1 MPTQPQSTARHSAA
15 ANNQA
20 SNGHHSHHH
29 HHHHSSSLQYN
40 NSTQY
45 EDELPASSK
54 APLKYALKDIHPDD
68 SKDKVFAAILKA
80 LLYLRN
86 KPSSPKELANCIMKN
101 KYTML
106 GGATPYATVSSRI
119 SQHFKRA
126 AEHKPPRTPLL
137 AKAVD
142 ERHSRKIHYYLAAN
156 HIVKNPSASASTDL
170 DSSSGFSSMGSD
182 EEDEDDDDD
191 NQHQGGRDDDDDDD
205 DDDEDDDGDMS
216 GDSAER
222 KQKRRR
228 QHQLYHQHQQLNSDT
243 MLHKARSSVMRK
255 RKKVKTF
262 SATTRP
268 TVKRFK
274 SKHPLIGSFKATTPT
289 NIHPSKWRPANNQ
302 DYSESEE
309 GDDESLEEDEDL
321 DDDDDVFDKDDLVLM
336 DLQMPDLQKGSRLP
350 TPNSLSSFSTPASLS
365 SPNSSVP
372 TSANATS
379 ATSAAAGMHGLLNAT
394 KVLSFDSKKSPPH
407 PGSQATSSLGIA
419 MAVAGSASAA
429 DDMMNESSDEEQ
441 DFSDYHEEMMHGDF
455 DDLDDEKRLGDR
467 KSETTTQPKSIAVPI
482 PSVRNTAPSPS
493 FNTGGTPGSPFS
505 HLASTPT
512 SGSYLLGMSGM
523 SPRSRKMSM
532 SGLLMPPDSLLLSP
546 RSNSIFDPDFTP
558 GYLADFTQ
566 DLSSPKEHHYVP
578 LMELNNPESMPV
590 SELDRLLSSSAGGG
604 FFPSLSRKVSISGWS
619 GIGPKHIGHPH
630 HRHSNLRNA
639 ANGILQNAANSS
651 LNASTSPYLQSN
663 GGSFASPAVPT
674 TSGALG
680 TFKSIGPSP
689 PHPLRSPDGETSS
702 ASKDANTTPT
712 TALSAPPTDTAVKS
726 ESASNLSVLALVATP
741 AVANNAP
748 KADDDVEMGNVQE
761 EEVDDETE
769 SDEEDEGA
777 NVRPLADPPKSLVR
791 VSVYA
796 NLQVYETVM
805 PGTDLK
811 LMRVA
816 GIVGA
821 PDPNTNGRGVVIQ
834 KKVIPALNNDQHAG
848 FVNAAMLRLAART
861 IIGDGQFDINQ
872 EPTTLYIVLE
882 GPMEVRGAWVGLARA
897 RELCHEYR
905 LDLLPGIAQMLQD
918 NPMHVPNPNEGRSA
932 RKSGKKKENKQKK
945 QPAAG
950 TANKDTSS
958 FSWKPSDANRRT
970 STVSNISAIDSRRKS
985 HAADDDTTPFVN
997 FEELEERPRKAT
1009 DHDVEMSSATLH
1021 ASGLSSNSALSA
1033 SQSSS
1038 MAQSGSAGGGSD
1050 PLSEGKVAQN
1060 GAREPEANQLW
1071 VPTTNPVVPNIHLT
1085 VIDNVAL
1092 YTTKLVNPGAEY
1104 RLLRRADNGYVNA
1117 TTLLLAGGVET
1128 EQERSIVL
1136 SLELGRVRVRKPG
1149 SQLFGT
1155 WIPLARAR
1163 ALAATCSLHHKLGPF
1178 LNDNLDTYFPS
1189 PLPIPTQK
1197 VTPSVVTAGASAMMS
1212 HQAATSARMRT
1223 ISLSALRS
1231 SSSPPSG
1238 GLTRAGALN
1247 HQLSRGMMANT
1258 GASHLQQVLAQQ
1270 GLPGQTLN
1278 SMLMLNGNQVE
1289 SQPGTAAAQSSTTAT
1304 PAAPATTT
1312 TATTPAVATPPTTA
1326 IPTSGASVTAS
1337 AIALPASVPVA
1348 SLATSTLN
1356 AAAGTS
1362 ILHTFGQANQSQLFA
1377 ATQIRPLQ
1385 GGFLPRV
1392 EPLTGRP
1399 ILPMLN
1405 ETVSAVPGQSVIPVK
1420 DYQDSDDDTESDDDV
1435 EGVRQKMKQL
1445 RAQQQEEAE
1454 KKQSATSGIAQA
1466 ANAGVR
1472 TPTLQQQQQQ
1482 LQQQQQI
1489 LLQQQQIQQHLQQH
1503 QQQQQ
1508 LLKQQLLQ
1516 QQQQQQA
1523 QQQQQQQLVQ
1533 QQVQQNQQQQAAQK
1547 AQQAAFQKL
1556 PTRGGKTAPR
1566 RADAS
1571 DEESQQ
1577 KQQEATVTGP
1587 QTDVSKA
1594 AVTPVTAIP
1603 TPAASATSVAG
1614 GAKPMAVDE
1623 EVDSDEDIDIG
1634 GSDGDDDL
1642 R

>member
-1 MPTQPQSTARHSAA
+1 MPMPTQPQPSGRHSISTGSSSSHNA
-15 ANNQA
+15 
-20 SNGHHSHHH
+20 HHH
-29 HHHHSSSLQYN
+29 LATNHTNDS
-40 NSTQY
+40 QY

-142 ERHSRKIHYYLAAN
+142 ERHSRKIHYYLAPN
-156 HIVKNPSASASTDL
+156 HIVKNPSAAASTDL
-170 DSSSGFSSMGSD
+170 DSSSDFSTLGSD
-182 EEDEDDDDD
+182 DDEDEDDEDEDEDDEE
-191 NQHQGGRDDDDDDD
+191 RDGDRDE

-216 GDSAER
+216 GDSLGR

-228 QHQLYHQHQQLNSDT
+228 QHQLYQQHQQLNADT
-243 MLHKARSSVMRK
+243 MLHKSRGVMRK
-255 RKKVKTF
+255 RKNAKTW
-262 SATTRP
+262 SATSRP

-289 NIHPSKWRPANNQ
+289 NINPSNWRPANNQ

-309 GDDESLEEDEDL
+309 GDDESVEEDEEI
-321 DDDDDVFDKDDLVLM
+321 DDEDDVFGKNDLVLM
-336 DLQMPDLQKGSRLP
+336 DLQMPDIQRDPRLP
-350 TPNSLSSFSTPASLS
+350 TPKSLANFSTPSSLS
-365 SPNSSVP
+365 SPHSSASSSVNI
-372 TSANATS
+372 NAGSST
-379 ATSAAAGMHGLLNAT
+379 TAGMHGLLNAT

-407 PGSQATSSLGIA
+407 PGPHPMSSLSTTITA
-419 MAVAGSASAA
+419 TGSSSTGAEL
-429 DDMMNESSDEEQ
+429 MNESSDEEQ

-455 DDLDDEKRLGDR
+455 DDLEDDKKIGDR
-467 KSETTTQPKSIAVPI
+467 KPEPHSQLKSIAVPI
-482 PSVRNTAPSPS
+482 PSVRNAATSSSS
-493 FNTGGTPGSPFS
+493 FAAGGSPFG
-505 HLASTPT
+505 HLASTPS
-512 SGSYLLGMSGM
+512 SGSFLLGM

-532 SGLLMPPDSLLLSP
+532 SGLLMPSDSLLLSP
-546 RSNSIFDPDFTP
+546 RSNSIFDTEFGTSLVID
-558 GYLADFTQ
+558 YSQ
-566 DLSSPKEHHYVP
+566 DLSSPKDHQYVP

-590 SELDRLLSSSAGGG
+590 SELDRLLSTSAGGT
-604 FFPSLSRKVSISGWS
+604 FFPSLSRKVSISGWGS
-619 GIGPKHIGHPH
+619 VNAKHIGHPP
-630 HRHSNLRNA
+630 HRQLNLRNA

-651 LNASTSPYLQSN
+651 LNASISPYLHPSN
-663 GGSFASPAVPT
+663 GTFASSPSSPSLMFGAKMASTLQLKDQAAATATAPLLSAPITKPSST
-674 TSGALG
+674 TSGPDS
-680 TFKSIGPSP
+680 SITTSLQAATAITPLVVVQKAETPAAPS
-689 PHPLRSPDGETSS
+689 
-702 ASKDANTTPT
+702 
-712 TALSAPPTDTAVKS
+712 
-726 ESASNLSVLALVATP
+726 VAT
-741 AVANNAP
+741 
-748 KADDDVEMGNVQE
+748 KDDADVDMAEDQDE
-761 EEVDDETE
+761 EQDDETE
-769 SDEEDEGA
+769 SELEDDDESHPKPPA
-777 NVRPLADPPKSLVR
+777 APPKSLVR

-796 NLQVYETVM
+796 NLQVYETIM
-805 PGTDLK
+805 PGTDLR

-816 GIVGA
+816 GVVA
-821 PDPNTNGRGVVIQ
+821 PPNPNMNGRGVVIQ
-834 KKVIPALNNDQHAG
+834 KKVIPALNNKQHAG

-872 EPTTLYIVLE
+872 EPTTLFIVLE

-918 NPMHVPNPNEGRSA
+918 NPMQVADPKESRGSSKQSA
-932 RKSGKKKENKQKK
+932 EKKVALKQKK
-945 QPAAG
+945 QQQTAAAAENTQSLEPENAG
-950 TANKDTSS
+950 QSLLSS
-958 FSWKPSDANRRT
+958 SNN
-970 STVSNISAIDSRRKS
+970 STVDSRRKS

-997 FEELEERPRKAT
+997 FEELEEKPRKGQ
-1009 DHDVEMSSATLH
+1009 DHDIEMSSEAPQT
-1021 ASGLSSNSALSA
+1021 GVSSDQSADKSIDRTTPS
-1033 SQSSS
+1033 SQPSVH
-1038 MAQSGSAGGGSD
+1038 GSAAPSNQN
-1050 PLSEGKVAQN
+1050 PTESPVAQN

-1071 VPTTNPVVPNIHLT
+1071 IPTTNPVVPSIHLT

-1197 VTPSVVTAGASAMMS
+1197 ITPSVVTATASALMS
-1212 HQAATSARMRT
+1212 HQAAASARMRT

-1231 SSSPPSG
+1231 STSPPTP
-1238 GLTRAGALN
+1238 GLNRAGTLN
-1247 HQLSRGMMANT
+1247 HQLSRGMMANA
-1258 GASHLQQVLAQQ
+1258 GASHLQQALAQQ
-1270 GLPGQTLN
+1270 GHLPGQTLN
-1278 SMLMLNGNQVE
+1278 SMVMLNGNQVE
-1289 SQPGTAAAQSSTTAT
+1289 SQQGSAAASVLSASSAAANAVTTA
-1304 PAAPATTT
+1304 
-1312 TATTPAVATPPTTA
+1312 
-1326 IPTSGASVTAS
+1326 PTSASVAAGTNVAPVGATLPTA
-1337 AIALPASVPVA
+1337 VPVT
-1348 SLATSTLN
+1348 SLTPSTLN
-1356 AAAGTS
+1356 AASNTN
-1362 ILHTFGQANQSQLFA
+1362 LLPGQGNQH
-1377 ATQIRPLQ
+1377 ATGQIRPLQ

-1392 EPLTGRP
+1392 EPHTGRP

-1445 RAQQQEEAE
+1445 RAQQLEEAE
-1454 KKQSATSGIAQA
+1454 KNFLKQQTTPIERIIGQMNSGQ
-1466 ANAGVR
+1466 R
-1472 TPTLQQQQQQ
+1472 TPTLQ
-1482 LQQQQQI
+1482 QQQQQI
-1489 LLQQQQIQQHLQQH
+1489 LLQQQQIQQHLQQ
-1503 QQQQQ
+1503 QQ

-1516 QQQQQQA
+1516 QQE
-1523 QQQQQQQLVQ
+1523 QQQQQQQHQ
-1533 QQVQQNQQQQAAQK
+1533 QQLIQQQLQQNQQQQAAQK
-1547 AQQAAFQKL
+1547 AQSPAR
-1556 PTRGGKTAPR
+1556 PPMRGGKTAPR
-1566 RADAS
+1566 STTRSATGRRNSESEEGETERQRRARKGLA
-1571 DEESQQ
+1571 
-1577 KQQEATVTGP
+1577 
-1587 QTDVSKA
+1587 
-1594 AVTPVTAIP
+1594 
-1603 TPAASATSVAG
+1603 TPASSKKSSTGKVVG
-1614 GAKPMAVDE
+1614 GAKPMIVDD

>member
-1 MPTQPQSTARHSAA
+1 
-15 ANNQA
+15 
-20 SNGHHSHHH
+20 
-29 HHHHSSSLQYN
+29 
-40 NSTQY
+40 
-45 EDELPASSK
+45 
-54 APLKYALKDIHPDD
+54 
-68 SKDKVFAAILKA
+68 
-80 LLYLRN
+80 
-86 KPSSPKELANCIMKN
+86 
-101 KYTML
+101 
-106 GGATPYATVSSRI
+106 GATPYATVSSRI

-156 HIVKNPSASASTDL
+156 HIVKNPSATTSTDI

-182 EEDEDDDDD
+182 EEDEEDD
-191 NQHQGGRDDDDDDD
+191 NDDNHNQGGRDDDDDDD
-205 DDDEDDDGDMS
+205 DDDDGDMS

-228 QHQLYHQHQQLNSDT
+228 QHQIYQQHQQLNSDT

-302 DYSESEE
+302 EYSESEE
-309 GDDESLEEDEDL
+309 GDDESLDEDEDL

-350 TPNSLSSFSTPASLS
+350 TPNSLSNFSTPASLS

-372 TSANATS
+372 TSANGATS
-379 ATSAAAGMHGLLNAT
+379 SAAAGMHGLLNAT

-407 PGSQATSSLGIA
+407 PGTHSASSLGIA
-419 MAVAGSASAA
+419 MAAARDSSAA
-429 DDMMNESSDEEQ
+429 GDLMNESSDEEQ

-455 DDLDDEKRLGDR
+455 DDLDDDRRLGDR
-467 KSETTTQPKSIAVPI
+467 KPETTTTQPKSIAVPI
-482 PSVRNTAPSPS
+482 PSVRNTVPSPS
-493 FNTGGTPGSPFS
+493 FAAGGTPGSPFG
-505 HLASTPT
+505 HIASTPT
-512 SGSYLLGMSGM
+512 SGSYLLGM

-546 RSNSIFDPDFTP
+546 RSNSIFDPEYTP
-558 GYLADFTQ
+558 SYLADFSQ
-566 DLSSPKEHHYVP
+566 DMSSPKEHHYVP

-590 SELDRLLSSSAGGG
+590 SELDRLLSSSAGGT

-619 GIGPKHIGHPH
+619 GVGSKHIGHPP
-630 HRHSNLRNA
+630 HRQSNLRNA

-663 GGSFASPAVPT
+663 NGTFASPATAPFSGTPT
-674 TSGALG
+674 TSKPLV
-680 TFKSIGPSP
+680 TLP
-689 PHPLRSPDGETSS
+689 PHPLMTP
-702 ASKDANTTPT
+702 ASNVPGSNKEANVAATTTTP
-712 TALSAPPTDTAVKS
+712 AP
-726 ESASNLSVLALVATP
+726 ASVVATKPPPSPNTPTPP
-741 AVANNAP
+741 AVVTPAPAANNAP
-748 KADDDVEMGNVQE
+748 KAEDDVDMGEDQNE

-769 SDEEDEGA
+769 SDDEDETTA
-777 NVRPLADPPKSLVR
+777 KPPVDPPKSLVR

-796 NLQVYETVM
+796 NLQVYETIM

-816 GIVGA
+816 GIVGT

-918 NPMHVPNPNEGRSA
+918 NPMLVANPNA
-932 RKSGKKKENKQKK
+932 KKSKKKGLKKKNKQD
-945 QPAAG
+945 AS
-950 TANKDTSS
+950 TA
-958 FSWKPSDANRRT
+958 FLKPSDANRRT
-970 STVSNISAIDSRRKS
+970 STASGLSSIDSRRKS

-997 FEELEERPRKAT
+997 FEELEDRPRKGT
-1009 DHDVEMSSATLH
+1009 DQDVEMSSA
-1021 ASGLSSNSALSA
+1021 SSHQTAAHSA
-1033 SQSSS
+1033 SQLSSS
-1038 MAQSGSAGGGSD
+1038 AQSGTAGSGSD
-1050 PLSEGKVAQN
+1050 LLTEGRVAQN

-1212 HQAATSARMRT
+1212 HQAAASARMRT

-1231 SSSPPSG
+1231 STSPPSG
-1238 GLTRAGALN
+1238 GLARAGALN

-1270 GLPGQTLN
+1270 GHLPGQALN

-1289 SQPGTAAAQSSTTAT
+1289 SQPGTAAAQNA
-1304 PAAPATTT
+1304 TT
-1312 TATTPAVATPPTTA
+1312 TATAATTVVTTANSTPAVATPTTAAVPTT
-1326 IPTSGASVTAS
+1326 GASVTATS
-1337 AIALPASVPVA
+1337 IALPASVPVA
-1348 SLATSTLN
+1348 SLTPTTLGGAT
-1356 AAAGTS
+1356 GTN
-1362 ILHTFGQANQSQLFA
+1362 IMHAFGQVNQNQLFA

-1392 EPLTGRP
+1392 EPHTGRP

-1445 RAQQQEEAE
+1445 RAQQLEEAE
-1454 KKQSATSGIAQA
+1454 KSKQPTTALGQA
-1466 ANAGVR
+1466 AAAVAAAASGQR

-1482 LQQQQQI
+1482 LQQQQHI

-1503 QQQQQ
+1503 QQQQ
-1508 LLKQQLLQ
+1508 
-1516 QQQQQQA
+1516 
-1523 QQQQQQQLVQ
+1523 
-1533 QQVQQNQQQQAAQK
+1533 
-1547 AQQAAFQKL
+1547 
-1556 PTRGGKTAPR
+1556 
-1566 RADAS
+1566 
-1571 DEESQQ
+1571 
-1577 KQQEATVTGP
+1577 
-1587 QTDVSKA
+1587 
-1594 AVTPVTAIP
+1594 
-1603 TPAASATSVAG
+1603 
-1614 GAKPMAVDE
+1614 
-1623 EVDSDEDIDIG
+1623 
-1634 GSDGDDDL
+1634 
-1642 R
+1642 